1 MRPSAD
7 PRRRDDAV
15 LTFEPMGRRVAIR
28 PEETILEAAQS
39 GGVELQAICAGDGTC
54 GGCRVLPTEG
64 RFAPP
69 TQKERHLLTPSELD
83 RGLRLACQTR
93 VLGGASIEI
102 LPESLTAAQRLQV
115 EDAGEG
121 VAAPPEARPSA
132 PPSRLGLAIDIGT
145 TKLALYLV
153 DLDTGGTLARH
164 GALNPQVSYGEDLI
178 SRIAFTASHPGG
190 ARVLRERLIE
200 RLNLAVAELCAGA
213 DVTPDA
219 IEDAVAVG
227 NTVMHH
233 LFAGLPVR
241 TLGEAPY
248 RPLRTDAMEFRARD
262 GGLRLAEKARV
273 FLPANVAGF
282 VGGDHVAGLIAT
294 GFDAADKTSLLVDIG
309 TNTEITLARKGRL
322 VSCSCPSGPAFEG
335 AHITAGMRAAPG
347 AIERVRIR
355 GNAVDAYTIGRVPPV
370 GVCGSGILDAVAEM
384 WREAVFDRRGNF
396 RRTALRVR
404 RCERDDEYLLV
415 PASET
420 GHARD
425 LVITRGDVN
434 EIQLAKAAVRAGI
447 DVLLAETATAADA
460 VDDVVIAGAF
470 GSYLDPGSAVTAGL
484 LPPFPTSRIRQ
495 FGNAAGAGARRM
507 LAFPERRRA
516 AGALAGR
523 IEYVELAAH
532 PAFHRGFVS
541 AMGFGT

>member
-1 MRPSAD
+1 MRRPSD
-7 PRRRDDAV
+7 SPRRDDAV
-15 LTFEPMGRRVAIR
+15 VTFEPMGRRAAIR
-28 PEETILEAAQS
+28 PSGTILDAAQS
-39 GGVELQAICAGDGTC
+39 SGVELQAICAGDGTC
-54 GGCRVLPTEG
+54 GGCRVRPTDGRLTPPTE
-64 RFAPP
+64 
-69 TQKERHLLTPSELD
+69 KERHLLTPAELES
-83 RGLRLACQTR
+83 GLRLACQAR
-93 VLGGASIEI
+93 ALASVRIEI
-102 LPESLTAAQRLQV
+102 PPESLTAAQRLQV
-115 EDAGEG
+115 EDAADGS
-121 VAAPPEARPSA
+121 PERGRSA
-132 PPSRLGLAIDIGT
+132 PPSRIGLAIDIGT

-213 DVTPDA
+213 GVAPES
-219 IEDAVAVG
+219 IEEAVAVG

-248 RPLRTDAMEFRARD
+248 RPLRTDAIEFRARD

-294 GFDAADKTSLLVDIG
+294 GLDAAEKTSLLVDIG
-309 TNTEITLARKGRL
+309 TNTEITLAKDRRL
-322 VSCSCPSGPAFEG
+322 VACSCPSGPAFEG

-355 GNAVDAYTIGRVPPV
+355 GDAVDAYTIGRVPPV
-370 GVCGSGILDAVAEM
+370 GLCGSGILDAVAEM
-384 WREAVFDRRGNF
+384 WRTAVFDRRGNF
-396 RRTALRVR
+396 RRTAPRVR
-404 RCERDDEYLLV
+404 RRDREDEYLLV
-415 PASET
+415 PSAET
-420 GHARD
+420 GHGRD
-425 LVITRGDVN
+425 LAITRGDVN

-447 DVLLAETATAADA
+447 EVLLRETATTAEA
-460 VDDVVIAGAF
+460 VEDVVIAGAF
-470 GSYLDPGSAVTAGL
+470 GSYLDTGSAVATGL

-516 AGALAGR
+516 ARDLAER

-541 AMGFGT
+541 AMGFGG